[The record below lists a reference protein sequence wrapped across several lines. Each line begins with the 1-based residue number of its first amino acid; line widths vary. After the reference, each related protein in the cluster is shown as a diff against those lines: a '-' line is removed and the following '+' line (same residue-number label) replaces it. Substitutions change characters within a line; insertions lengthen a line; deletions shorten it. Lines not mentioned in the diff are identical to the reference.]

1 MSKLKTYN
9 PALKVIFSA
18 TNSPHI
24 TKFCATLSPISESV
38 AQNYA
43 VRFEKMRAA
52 KSKTCRLL
60 EKSAQ
65 LFLPARKSNVPR
77 RKQVQ
82 EKRKGHRCY
91 RSARKRDAQEAKPS
105 MKSGIFET
113 RRGFPIRNFKV
124 SVSAMPPCTQSFI
137 PLPLPHEYNLND
149 MIASKRYESVW
160 NTFLKELTRD
170 SAVTLSSLQKKWHV
184 NRSGMKQWMRD
195 NGLSVKEAKKH
206 IHECRH
212 YAEEGQMLPLPATAG
227 NLFLPMTTDQP
238 ALQPESCDI
247 LSGVSLV
254 FPDGTQ
260 VNIRRGSAQ
269 AVMSFLKLYQRED
282 LPCLD

>member
-1 MSKLKTYN
+1 M
-9 PALKVIFSA
+9 
-18 TNSPHI
+18 
-24 TKFCATLSPISESV
+24 
-38 AQNYA
+38 
-43 VRFEKMRAA
+43 
-52 KSKTCRLL
+52 
-60 EKSAQ
+60 
-65 LFLPARKSNVPR
+65 LFLRIK
-77 RKQVQ
+77 
-82 EKRKGHRCY
+82 KRI
-91 RSARKRDAQEAKPS
+91 EA
-105 MKSGIFET
+105 
-113 RRGFPIRNFKV
+113 V

-149 MIASKRYESVW
+149 MIASKRYESLW

>member
-1 MSKLKTYN
+1 MKRTSRSDRLGRR
-9 PALKVIFSA
+9 SGQ
-18 TNSPHI
+18 I
-24 TKFCATLSPISESV
+24 TLAAAIG
-38 AQNYA
+38 
-43 VRFEKMRAA
+43 FEKC
-52 KSKTCRLL
+52 S
-60 EKSAQ
+60 
-65 LFLPARKSNVPR
+65 FARV
-77 RKQVQ
+77 
-82 EKRKGHRCY
+82 Y
-91 RSARKRDAQEAKPS
+91 
-105 MKSGIFET
+105 I
-113 RRGFPIRNFKV
+113 V

-184 NRSGMKQWMRD
+184 NRSGMKQWMRN

>member
-1 MSKLKTYN
+1 MACCLQAFK
-9 PALKVIFSA
+9 ALGEQAS
-18 TNSPHI
+18 
-24 TKFCATLSPISESV
+24 C
-38 AQNYA
+38 
-43 VRFEKMRAA
+43 
-52 KSKTCRLL
+52 LL
-60 EKSAQ
+60 Q
-65 LFLPARKSNVPR
+65 RK
-77 RKQVQ
+77 
-82 EKRKGHRCY
+82 E
-91 RSARKRDAQEAKPS
+91 
-105 MKSGIFET
+105 
-113 RRGFPIRNFKV
+113 V

-160 NTFLKELTRD
+160 NTFLQELTRD

-184 NRSGMKQWMRD
+184 NRSGMKQWMRN

>member
-1 MSKLKTYN
+1 MTVNQYFVK
-9 PALKVIFSA
+9 
-18 TNSPHI
+18 
-24 TKFCATLSPISESV
+24 IS
-38 AQNYA
+38 QRD
-43 VRFEKMRAA
+43 VRSTF
-52 KSKTCRLL
+52 RLL
-60 EKSAQ
+60 YNMARAHIFIRTFCSEKAFTRS
-65 LFLPARKSNVPR
+65 PVARFPLNYIGFACEGLR
-77 RKQVQ
+77 RK
-82 EKRKGHRCY
+82 
-91 RSARKRDAQEAKPS
+91 A
-105 MKSGIFET
+105 F
-113 RRGFPIRNFKV
+113 V

-137 PLPLPHEYNLND
+137 PLPLPHENNLND

-184 NRSGMKQWMRD
+184 NRSGMKQWMRN

>member
-1 MSKLKTYN
+1 MRYMITDRPSGLLVERLKPRIVDWMFFAEMPY
-9 PALKVIFSA
+9 K
-18 TNSPHI
+18 
-24 TKFCATLSPISESV
+24 
-38 AQNYA
+38 
-43 VRFEKMRAA
+43 RAA
-52 KSKTCRLL
+52 LRAT
-60 EKSAQ
+60 A
-65 LFLPARKSNVPR
+65 A
-77 RKQVQ
+77 
-82 EKRKGHRCY
+82 
-91 RSARKRDAQEAKPS
+91 PS
-105 MKSGIFET
+105 L
-113 RRGFPIRNFKV
+113 V

-160 NTFLKELTRD
+160 NTFLQELTRD

-184 NRSGMKQWMRD
+184 NRSGMKQWMR
-195 NGLSVKEAKKH
+195 NSGLSVKEAKKH

>member
-1 MSKLKTYN
+1 MNKKRC
-9 PALKVIFSA
+9 KVSLHSVSWPYTSRITFLTILEFSQVVL
-18 TNSPHI
+18 
-24 TKFCATLSPISESV
+24 F
-38 AQNYA
+38 Y
-43 VRFEKMRAA
+43 
-52 KSKTCRLL
+52 LL
-60 EKSAQ
+60 IE
-65 LFLPARKSNVPR
+65 R
-77 RKQVQ
+77 RT
-82 EKRKGHRCY
+82 
-91 RSARKRDAQEAKPS
+91 ADAQQFRRFALVPS
-105 MKSGIFET
+105 CPFQSRQDALTLLPTVLQRQGIVLVLQGNVQFQ
-113 RRGFPIRNFKV
+113 V

>member
-1 MSKLKTYN
+1 MIIKLGLSSDDKKDYCLLSQCAVASIQIFTNIRGPFAVIYV
-9 PALKVIFSA
+9 PLRLEGWLKG
-18 TNSPHI
+18 
-24 TKFCATLSPISESV
+24 L
-38 AQNYA
+38 
-43 VRFEKMRAA
+43 
-52 KSKTCRLL
+52 
-60 EKSAQ
+60 
-65 LFLPARKSNVPR
+65 
-77 RKQVQ
+77 
-82 EKRKGHRCY
+82 
-91 RSARKRDAQEAKPS
+91 
-105 MKSGIFET
+105 
-113 RRGFPIRNFKV
+113 V

-160 NTFLKELTRD
+160 NTFLQELTRD

>member
-1 MSKLKTYN
+1 MDAEGYQPSYLTLKG
-9 PALKVIFSA
+9 
-18 TNSPHI
+18 
-24 TKFCATLSPISESV
+24 
-38 AQNYA
+38 
-43 VRFEKMRAA
+43 
-52 KSKTCRLL
+52 
-60 EKSAQ
+60 Q
-65 LFLPARKSNVPR
+65 LNLP
-77 RKQVQ
+77 
-82 EKRKGHRCY
+82 E
-91 RSARKRDAQEAKPS
+91 
-105 MKSGIFET
+105 
-113 RRGFPIRNFKV
+113 KV

-184 NRSGMKQWMRD
+184 NRSGMKQWMR
-195 NGLSVKEAKKH
+195 NKGLSVKEAKKH

>member
-1 MSKLKTYN
+1 MIGHMAKAISSLNKARVEN
-9 PALKVIFSA
+9 PV
-18 TNSPHI
+18 
-24 TKFCATLSPISESV
+24 FCLIA
-38 AQNYA
+38 
-43 VRFEKMRAA
+43 
-52 KSKTCRLL
+52 
-60 EKSAQ
+60 
-65 LFLPARKSNVPR
+65 
-77 RKQVQ
+77 
-82 EKRKGHRCY
+82 
-91 RSARKRDAQEAKPS
+91 
-105 MKSGIFET
+105 
-113 RRGFPIRNFKV
+113 V

-170 SAVTLSSLQKKWHV
+170 SAATLSSLQKKWHI
-184 NRSGMKQWMRD
+184 NRSGMKQWMRN

>member
-1 MSKLKTYN
+1 M
-9 PALKVIFSA
+9 PA
-18 TNSPHI
+18 
-24 TKFCATLSPISESV
+24 
-38 AQNYA
+38 AQ
-43 VRFEKMRAA
+43 R
-52 KSKTCRLL
+52 
-60 EKSAQ
+60 
-65 LFLPARKSNVPR
+65 P
-77 RKQVQ
+77 
-82 EKRKGHRCY
+82 
-91 RSARKRDAQEAKPS
+91 
-105 MKSGIFET
+105 
-113 RRGFPIRNFKV
+113 GFPPQIAPFFLSIV
-124 SVSAMPPCTQSFI
+124 SVSAMSPCTQSFI

-184 NRSGMKQWMRD
+184 NRSGMKQWMRN

>member
-1 MSKLKTYN
+1 M
-9 PALKVIFSA
+9 
-18 TNSPHI
+18 
-24 TKFCATLSPISESV
+24 
-38 AQNYA
+38 
-43 VRFEKMRAA
+43 
-52 KSKTCRLL
+52 
-60 EKSAQ
+60 
-65 LFLPARKSNVPR
+65 
-77 RKQVQ
+77 
-82 EKRKGHRCY
+82 
-91 RSARKRDAQEAKPS
+91 
-105 MKSGIFET
+105 
-113 RRGFPIRNFKV
+113 V

-160 NTFLKELTRD
+160 NTFLKELTHD

-184 NRSGMKQWMRD
+184 NRSGMKQWMKN

-206 IHECRH
+206 IHECCH

>member
-1 MSKLKTYN
+1 M
-9 PALKVIFSA
+9 
-18 TNSPHI
+18 
-24 TKFCATLSPISESV
+24 
-38 AQNYA
+38 
-43 VRFEKMRAA
+43 
-52 KSKTCRLL
+52 
-60 EKSAQ
+60 
-65 LFLPARKSNVPR
+65 LFLRACIYTYFISPKKYSP
-77 RKQVQ
+77 
-82 EKRKGHRCY
+82 
-91 RSARKRDAQEAKPS
+91 
-105 MKSGIFET
+105 
-113 RRGFPIRNFKV
+113 V

>member
-1 MSKLKTYN
+1 MPASSAKPLPHSFPSTA
-9 PALKVIFSA
+9 PALRTSLRKPESWGGFLCLPQRGADRI
-18 TNSPHI
+18 SP
-24 TKFCATLSPISESV
+24 
-38 AQNYA
+38 
-43 VRFEKMRAA
+43 
-52 KSKTCRLL
+52 
-60 EKSAQ
+60 
-65 LFLPARKSNVPR
+65 LFLRSQLPR
-77 RKQVQ
+77 TNTFLYVI
-82 EKRKGHRCY
+82 
-91 RSARKRDAQEAKPS
+91 ST
-105 MKSGIFET
+105 FE
-113 RRGFPIRNFKV
+113 V

-184 NRSGMKQWMRD
+184 NRSGMKQWMRN

>member
-1 MSKLKTYN
+1 MTDMVSRSVGRLGSHHADAATSGPFIESSMN
-9 PALKVIFSA
+9 PR
-18 TNSPHI
+18 
-24 TKFCATLSPISESV
+24 ISSCV
-38 AQNYA
+38 GSQ
-43 VRFEKMRAA
+43 RAGELIPPLY
-52 KSKTCRLL
+52 TH
-60 EKSAQ
+60 
-65 LFLPARKSNVPR
+65 F
-77 RKQVQ
+77 
-82 EKRKGHRCY
+82 
-91 RSARKRDAQEAKPS
+91 
-105 MKSGIFET
+105 
-113 RRGFPIRNFKV
+113 V

-184 NRSGMKQWMRD
+184 NRSGMKQWMRN

>member
-1 MSKLKTYN
+1 MLLGQPKR
-9 PALKVIFSA
+9 
-18 TNSPHI
+18 
-24 TKFCATLSPISESV
+24 LSPWHTFKLSCLSASRSGLTTYSQKQTRFRHCLDQISHSLTMNI
-38 AQNYA
+38 QG
-43 VRFEKMRAA
+43 M
-52 KSKTCRLL
+52 L
-60 EKSAQ
+60 
-65 LFLPARKSNVPR
+65 
-77 RKQVQ
+77 
-82 EKRKGHRCY
+82 
-91 RSARKRDAQEAKPS
+91 
-105 MKSGIFET
+105 
-113 RRGFPIRNFKV
+113 V

-160 NTFLKELTRD
+160 NTFLQELTRD

-184 NRSGMKQWMRD
+184 NRSGMKQWMRN

>member
-1 MSKLKTYN
+1 MYERWEAWLNTIDKMETTRL
-9 PALKVIFSA
+9 IF
-18 TNSPHI
+18 
-24 TKFCATLSPISESV
+24 
-38 AQNYA
+38 
-43 VRFEKMRAA
+43 RAWRDEDA
-52 KSKTCRLL
+52 EVLFRLASDP
-60 EKSAQ
+60 E
-65 LFLPARKSNVPR
+65 VGPR
-77 RKQVQ
+77 A
-82 EKRKGHRCY
+82 GW
-91 RSARKRDAQEAKPS
+91 P
-105 MKSGIFET
+105 
-113 RRGFPIRNFKV
+113 PV

-160 NTFLKELTRD
+160 NTFLQELTRD

-184 NRSGMKQWMRD
+184 NRSGMKQWMR
-195 NGLSVKEAKKH
+195 NSGLSVKEAKKH

-238 ALQPESCDI
+238 ALQPESCEI

>member
-1 MSKLKTYN
+1 M
-9 PALKVIFSA
+9 
-18 TNSPHI
+18 
-24 TKFCATLSPISESV
+24 
-38 AQNYA
+38 NYA
-43 VRFEKMRAA
+43 P
-52 KSKTCRLL
+52 L
-60 EKSAQ
+60 
-65 LFLPARKSNVPR
+65 
-77 RKQVQ
+77 
-82 EKRKGHRCY
+82 Y
-91 RSARKRDAQEAKPS
+91 IRS
-105 MKSGIFET
+105 
-113 RRGFPIRNFKV
+113 FKAVV

-184 NRSGMKQWMRD
+184 NRSGMKQWMRN